1 MIELG
6 VAVVGKR
13 RNRIVYVWAVI
24 VSVMMVVSMDFGG
37 SHVGDVRDEG
47 RRNVPDS
54 NSRSR

>member
-6 VAVVGKR
+6 VSVVGKR
-13 RNRIVYVWAVI
+13 RNRVVDVRAVI
-24 VSVMMVVSMDFGG
+24 VSVMMVVSMDVGG

>member
-6 VAVVGKR
+6 VAIVGKR
-13 RNRIVYVWAVI
+13 RNRIVDVLAVI
-24 VSVMMVVSMDFGG
+24 VSVMMVSMDVGG
-37 SHVGDVRDEG
+37 SHVGDVGDEG